1 MMTMASIIEKET
13 SVPEE
18 RALVASVF
26 INRLNRRMRLQTDP
40 TVIYALTE
48 GEFELKRPLRK
59 SDLNTDSAFN
69 TYRNYGLPPARFAIP
84 GWRRWKR
91 RRIRLRPIIFILWP
105 AATADIILPAV

>member
-48 GEFELKRPLRK
+48 GEFELSVR
-59 SDLNTDSAFN
+59 
-69 TYRNYGLPPARFAIP
+69 
-84 GWRRWKR
+84 
-91 RRIRLRPIIFILWP
+91 
-105 AATADIILPAV
+105 